1 MIKYFLISILASVVI
16 ACYEDKGNYDYRE
29 INEVRISGID
39 KQYKVGRW
47 DTLAISTQVENS
59 LVENSSLVYAW
70 YLDHVKVATTKDLN
84 YIVTEKPKTYNARF
98 EVVDTTLDNVRFFQD
113 FEVTVFSQY
122 SEGIILLSEEEGN
135 PYISFLNTIDN
146 PTNEV
151 TYDVF
156 ALENGKNLQGEALAI
171 EQSDPY
177 SYGGVLFVHTSK
189 ASHQLDPVLLKEI
202 AVYNGNSCT
211 EPNPDYNMTYCYF
224 EGIVPEFGTAIGIDG
239 RVYPK
244 QARQDRFMAPSLKP
258 IHVYG
263 DEGQLVDY
271 NLSPMA
277 LTSRNTVL
285 VYDNLSGR
293 FMYFS
298 TSYSIPSFDE
308 NQYDVAQISE
318 TYIGLPWVGWGKNIN
333 GGTYGYSSLFY
344 DANINKAALVRAHTY
359 AGKMR
364 GSDSLVIL
372 TEHHLAKNSKMVIN
386 SANNRLYYSDGANK
400 IYMLNLSDPEFKF
413 VSLDFNTDLPK
424 DSKITMLKV
433 SRDNLALYV
442 GVESSRQE
450 KHYGDVYKLDI
461 KDGKILAYYK
471 GMGGKPIDLI
481 EKISVD
487 YDV

>member
-177 SYGGVLFVHTSK
+177 SYGGVLFVHTSETGPK
-189 ASHQLDPVLLKEI
+189 GLPFSPVLPAKISPRAGLRRRAGTRPLPSPFGLQNSSKAAFFLIRRRIFLNFSFQSKYFSIKFLTILRQI
-202 AVYNGNSCT
+202 ATICVTAFC
-211 EPNPDYNMTYCYF
+211 DYTVKQ
-224 EGIVPEFGTAIGIDG
+224 ETIG
-239 RVYPK
+239 RV
-244 QARQDRFMAPSLKP
+244 F
-258 IHVYG
+258 
-263 DEGQLVDY
+263 
-271 NLSPMA
+271 
-277 LTSRNTVL
+277 
-285 VYDNLSGR
+285 
-293 FMYFS
+293 
-298 TSYSIPSFDE
+298 
-308 NQYDVAQISE
+308 
-318 TYIGLPWVGWGKNIN
+318 
-333 GGTYGYSSLFY
+333 
-344 DANINKAALVRAHTY
+344 
-359 AGKMR
+359 
-364 GSDSLVIL
+364 IL
-372 TEHHLAKNSKMVIN
+372 
-386 SANNRLYYSDGANK
+386 
-400 IYMLNLSDPEFKF
+400 
-413 VSLDFNTDLPK
+413 
-424 DSKITMLKV
+424 
-433 SRDNLALYV
+433 
-442 GVESSRQE
+442 
-450 KHYGDVYKLDI
+450 
-461 KDGKILAYYK
+461 
-471 GMGGKPIDLI
+471 
-481 EKISVD
+481 
-487 YDV
+487 